1 MQGAGIGGSNATC
14 IELGPKAGG
23 LTFASRKAAQSGYQP
38 FGQASAVEFWLKDK
52 NGSSTIPDITVSV
65 IPSLLSSSH
74 VRILLQPHALGQG
87 RALINNSE
95 DTAAGHLL
103 LAAPITS

>member
-52 NGSSTIPDITVSV
+52 NGSSAIPDVTVS
-65 IPSLLSSSH
+65 PNASLLLSSF
-74 VRILLQPHALGQG
+74 RLQ
-87 RALINNSE
+87 
-95 DTAAGHLL
+95 T
-103 LAAPITS
+103 

>member
-52 NGSSTIPDITVSV
+52 NGSSTIPDVTVS
-65 IPSLLSSSH
+65 SNASLLLSSS
-74 VRILLQPHALGQG
+74 RLETWWL
-87 RALINNSE
+87 RN
-95 DTAAGHLL
+95 TATTHLEI
-103 LAAPITS
+103 AVPMIFRVT